1 MLSIKDL
8 VSRTSCRKTMTTPVL
23 NVPQSAIE
31 DAVHIA
37 LGEDIGEGDITA
49 QLIPV
54 DKFVI
59 ATVISRENCVFC
71 GMDWFEEVF
80 RQIDEE
86 VLVEW
91 SADDGDTVTAEQ
103 VICSLSGSARSIL
116 SGERTALNFLQTLSG
131 VATRSAEY
139 AQAVAKTD
147 VVVLDT
153 RKTIPGLRL
162 AQKYAVSC
170 GGCQNHRM
178 GLYDAILIKEN
189 HISSCG
195 GIKQAIEKARFQ
207 NPEMP
212 VEIEVENMDELEQA
226 LETNIDRILLDNF
239 SIKQLKQAVKIG
251 KGKVS
256 LEASGGITLKNI
268 KKIASTGVN
277 FISTGALTKDVEAI
291 DLSLCIN

>member
-1 MLSIKDL
+1 
-8 VSRTSCRKTMTTPVL
+8 MTKLLL

-54 DKFVI
+54 DKFAI
-59 ATVISRENCVFC
+59 ATVISREDCVFC

-91 SADDGDTVTAEQ
+91 LADDGDRIKAGQ
-103 VICSLSGSARSIL
+103 PLCSLSGSARSIL
-116 SGERTALNFLQTLSG
+116 SGERSALNFLQTLSA

-139 AQAVAKTD
+139 AHAVAKTGAI
-147 VVVLDT
+147 VLDT

-189 HISSCG
+189 HILSCG
-195 GIKQAIEKARFQ
+195 GIKQAVEKARFQ
-207 NPEMP
+207 NPGVP
-212 VEIEVENMDELEQA
+212 IEVEVENTDELEKA
-226 LETNIDRILLDNF
+226 LEENVDRILLDNF
-239 SIKQLKQAVKIG
+239 SIKQLKHAVKISGG
-251 KGKVS
+251 KIP
-256 LEASGGITLKNI
+256 LEASGGVTLKNI

-277 FISTGALTKDVEAI
+277 FISTGALTKDIKAI
-291 DLSLCIN
+291 DLSLRLN